1 MIAQYIIDWKC
12 VRDRIDRVA
21 CVDDVALERLR
32 GQLSALREKVAEN
45 GVLIVDED
53 TCLLNDLNTAK
64 SVLESLISEDQ
75 PDCGAVYFD
84 MKQELDSFLNAY
96 ENAGYMISIDNEEE
110 VVQACV
116 SKWLVH
122 TRRISPHGIK
132 GGVVIT
138 DRREDLDRGTLALEK
153 LESYAGSKTESTRW
167 RWQHGLSFNER
178 TRGDFLDC
186 LNAFAATS
194 CGEVCFVDKYW
205 SSVGV
210 LNVGG
215 GMTTR
220 QKRYVNSTMLF
231 LKPFVTNPDVSR
243 VDFITA
249 VPEYK
254 TDEEQP
260 CFCINCEN
268 GLCEKVTALAATR
281 RGDLKINVM
290 LVEPNRDSD
299 AQFHNRYMI
308 NERFTVALHNGMDVC
323 DRDGGL
329 IDFQVSLFGATVGA
343 TKLARGHVVDH
354 KVHPIEVEEVD
365 VCVPYVRPIRNNPV
379 VSVSLNG

>member
-12 VRDRIDRVA
+12 VRDRIDRAA

-32 GQLSALREKVAEN
+32 GRLSALREKISEN

-53 TCLLNDLNTAK
+53 ACLLNDLNTAK
-64 SVLESLISEDQ
+64 GVLESLISEDQ

-96 ENAGYMISIDNEEE
+96 ENAGYMISAESTEDA
-110 VVQACV
+110 VQACV
-116 SKWLVH
+116 SEWRAH
-122 TRRISPHGIK
+122 TRRIFLQGIK

-138 DRREDLDRGTLALEK
+138 DRREDLDCGSLALESWERYG
-153 LESYAGSKTESTRW
+153 ESATEAQRKE
-167 RWQHGLSFNER
+167 WQHGLSFNEQ
-178 TRGDFLDC
+178 TRGEFLDC
-186 LNAFAATS
+186 LNSFAATS
-194 CGEVCFVDKYW
+194 RGDVLFVDKYW

-220 QKRYVNSTMLF
+220 QKRYVNSTMLV
-231 LKPFVTNPDVSR
+231 LKPFVNNPDISR
-243 VDFITA
+243 VDFITV

-254 TDEEQP
+254 NGEEQP

-268 GLCEKVTALAATR
+268 GLCEKVRALAATR

-290 LVEPNRDSD
+290 LVEPRLDSD

-308 NERFTVALHNGMDVC
+308 NERFTVALHNGLDVC
-323 DRDGGL
+323 DRNGRL
-329 IDFQVSLFGATVGA
+329 IDFQMSLFGATVGA
-343 TKLARGHVVDH
+343 TKMASGHVVDH
-354 KVHPIEVEEVD
+354 NVHAINTEEVD
-365 VCVPYVRPIRNNPV
+365 VCAPYVVSIKDNPKI
-379 VSVSLNG
+379 SVTLNG

>member
-12 VRDRIDRVA
+12 VRDRIDRAA

-32 GQLSALREKVAEN
+32 GRLSALREKISEN

-53 TCLLNDLNTAK
+53 ACLLNDLNTAK
-64 SVLESLISEDQ
+64 GVLESLISEDQ

-84 MKQELDSFLNAY
+84 MKLLNAY
-96 ENAGYMISIDNEEE
+96 ENAGYMILAESTEAA
-110 VVQACV
+110 VQACV
-116 SKWLVH
+116 SEWRAH
-122 TRRISPHGIK
+122 TRRISLQGIK

-138 DRREDLDRGTLALEK
+138 DRRENLDCGSLALESW
-153 LESYAGSKTESTRW
+153 ESYGESATEAQRKE
-167 RWQHGLSFNER
+167 WQHGLSFNEQ
-178 TRGDFLDC
+178 TRGEFLDC
-186 LNAFAATS
+186 LNSFAATS
-194 CGEVCFVDKYW
+194 RGDVLFVDKYW

-220 QKRYVNSTMLF
+220 QKRYVNSTMLV
-231 LKPFVTNPDVSR
+231 LKPFVNNPDVSR
-243 VDFITA
+243 IDFITA

-254 TDEEQP
+254 KNEEQP
-260 CFCINCEN
+260 YFCVNSQG
-268 GLCEKVTALAATR
+268 GLCEKVKVLVAAR
-281 RGDLKINVM
+281 KGDIKINVM
-290 LVEPNRDSD
+290 LVEPQQGSD

-323 DRDGGL
+323 DRMGKL
-329 IDFQVSLFGATVGA
+329 IDFQVSLFGVTAGV

-354 KVHPIEVEEVD
+354 NMHVIKPDEVD
-365 VCVPYVRPIRNNPV
+365 VCAPYTVPIKDNPR